1 MRQLVV
7 PVEEFTT
14 PDPISIEENTSFNE
28 LLKLMTGQDIRHLP
42 VMREGVLAGIISDR
56 DVRLFAG
63 MPEADR
69 QQLTA
74 ADIMSENLVS
84 VEASTPLDEVAQL
97 MSAEKISSLIVEEDG
112 EFLGIFTATDAL
124 NALIEVL
131 RGTASQE

>member
-131 RGTASQE
+131 RGTTSQE